1 MANILD
7 KQAKLLGLS
16 DWTYLPLP
24 IIAQHYLDTYF
35 NELLVKKPHAVLY
48 NVSRATRAKRAR
60 GENPPVVSTI
70 EEVREV
76 ANEKHIHS

>member
-1 MANILD
+1 MTNQLD
-7 KQAKLLGLS
+7 KQAKLLGIK
-16 DWTYLPLP
+16 DWTYLPLSF
-24 IIAQHYLDTYF
+24 IAQYYLDVYF

-60 GENPPVVSTI
+60 GENPPILNTI

-76 ANEKHIHS
+76 ADGTN